1 MGPAWRVRHDAF
13 TKVVD
18 AGDMTHLVMWHVMRH
33 DSFSGRSWDMTPSF
47 VLRYDS
53 FSYGPVWWD
62 WRVGRTDKR
71 LNESCLVTEGVMSH
85 DMPHDWRV
93 GRTDKRLNES
103 CLMTEGVMSHDMPH
117 DWRVGRTDKSRR
129 RVRHAHQEQ
138 RADEPKKCS
147 TVHTRNLSLSRK
159 KEKKQR
165 SQSQKRMAHSQGGHM
180 SHVARMNESYHTK
193 E

>member
-1 MGPAWRVRHDAF
+1 MWDPNKMGPAWRVRHDAF

-93 GRTDKRLNES
+93 GRTDK
-103 CLMTEGVMSHDMPH
+103 
-117 DWRVGRTDKSRR
+117 SRR